1 MKAKI
6 RSLTVRK
13 TGYGHWRITVE
24 AENPALKLP
33 KNDPYWKYYSRK
45 DESEHVLFTHVSTNS
60 RAIDGYDGFEV
71 ALAKEAIRASEWDVD
86 MFDYSSLRSK
96 P

>member
-1 MKAKI
+1 M
-6 RSLTVRK
+6 VRNV
-13 TGYGHWRITVE
+13 GYGHWKVTVE

-33 KNDPYWKYYSRK
+33 ENDHYWKYYDR
-45 DESEHVLFTHVSTNS
+45 EHEPEYVLFTHVSTNS
-60 RAIDGYDGFEV
+60 RAVDGYDGFEV
-71 ALAKEAIRASEWDVD
+71 ALAKEAIRTSEWDVD